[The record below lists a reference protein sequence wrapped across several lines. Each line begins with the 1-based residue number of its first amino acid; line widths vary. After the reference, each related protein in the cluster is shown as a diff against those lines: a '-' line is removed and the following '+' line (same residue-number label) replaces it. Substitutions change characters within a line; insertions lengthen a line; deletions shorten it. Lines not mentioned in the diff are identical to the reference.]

1 MFRLIRQPSC
11 LSGWVA
17 AVSAAGVEAERAV
30 EEAHHLPQG
39 FGSLAGVVAV
49 ELVAGAELRLPEV
62 LHLSDLGPEMNG

>member
-49 ELVAGAELRLPEV
+49 ELVA
-62 LHLSDLGPEMNG
+62 